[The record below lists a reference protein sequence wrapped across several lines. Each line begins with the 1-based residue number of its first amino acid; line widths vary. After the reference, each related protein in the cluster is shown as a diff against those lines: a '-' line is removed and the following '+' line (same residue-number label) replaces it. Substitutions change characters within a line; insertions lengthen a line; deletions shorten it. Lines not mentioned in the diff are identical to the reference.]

1 MREHELQAIGDE
13 LTAGLGIAAIT
24 VQVNTRLRTV
34 AGRYNADRR
43 LIEIGEWL
51 LPAPAHDIEDVLR
64 HELAHALAH
73 DRHGD
78 RIRAHGPQWRR
89 AALDCGANSRRCY
102 PDHLRRYARRAPR
115 RTYFTCA
122 SGCEIAGQRRPRR
135 NYSRPEWRCASHGL
149 RFSAARE
156 RVA

>member
-1 MREHELQAIGDE
+1 MLHDWQRQQLQTIGDR

-24 VQVNTRLRTV
+24 VRVNTRLRTV
-34 AGRYNADRR
+34 AGRYSSDRR
-43 LIEIGEWL
+43 LIEIGAWL
-51 LPAPAHDIEDVLR
+51 LSAPAHDVEDVLR

-102 PDHLRRYARRAPR
+102 PDHLRRYARRAPL

-149 RFSAARE
+149 RF